1 MIIFEGIFAL
11 KFMMKRCLFILIGLL
26 FITDIFSQGSQAV
39 VLISGRVV
47 NERNM
52 QPVEARIVWEL
63 LPEGKEV
70 GIARSDPSNGN
81 YKIILPH
88 GKKYGYMALAEGYYS
103 VTKFLDL
110 TNLEQYT
117 EIDEQNLFLAPVMES
132 QVARLNN
139 VFFKD
144 GSDELLPESICELD
158 RFVSFL
164 KINKK
169 VSVEIAAHTDNV
181 GDDNKNMELSQRRAQ
196 KVVDYCISKGIK
208 KERLVAKG
216 YGETQPVAFNG
227 DEDGRAMNRRIEF
240 KVLSIK

>member
-1 MIIFEGIFAL
+1 MRDFCEF
-11 KFMMKRCLFILIGLL
+11 KFMTKLYFIVIFC
-26 FITDIFSQGSQAV
+26 FISVKIFSQGSQAV
-39 VLISGRVV
+39 VLISGKVV

-52 QPVEARIVWEL
+52 QPVESRIVWEL

-103 VTKFLDL
+103 VTKYLDL
-110 TNLEQYT
+110 SNLEQYT

-144 GSDELLPESICELD
+144 ASDELLPESICELD

-164 KINKK
+164 KVNKK
-169 VSVEIAAHTDNV
+169 ISCEISAHTDNI
-181 GDDNKNMELSQRRAQ
+181 GDDSKNMELSQRRAQ

-208 KERLVAKG
+208 KERLIAKG

-227 DEDGRAMNRRIEF
+227 DEDGRAMNRRVEF
-240 KVLSIK
+240 KVLTIK

>member
-1 MIIFEGIFAL
+1 MFVRIIILAFAIISAQML
-11 KFMMKRCLFILIGLL
+11 H
-26 FITDIFSQGSQAV
+26 SQGSKPV
-39 VLISGRVV
+39 VLISGKVV

-63 LPEGKEV
+63 LPDGVEV

-81 YKIILPH
+81 YKIVLPH
-88 GKKYGYMALAEGYYS
+88 GKRYGYMALAEGYYS
-103 VTKFLDL
+103 ITKYLDL

-117 EIDEQNLFLAPVMES
+117 EIDEQNLYLAPLMED

-139 VFFKD
+139 VFFKEN
-144 GSDELLPESICELD
+144 SDELLPESICELD

-169 VSVEIAAHTDNV
+169 IKIEISAHTDNI
-181 GDDNKNMELSQRRAQ
+181 GNDDKNMELSERRAK

-208 KERLVAKG
+208 KERLFAKG
-216 YGETQPVAFNG
+216 YGETQPIAFNG
-227 DEDGRAMNRRIEF
+227 DEEGRAMNRRIEF
-240 KVLSIK
+240 KIISLK

>member
-1 MIIFEGIFAL
+1 MLTKFVALFFACC
-11 KFMMKRCLFILIGLL
+11 FYVS
-26 FITDIFSQGSQAV
+26 TYSQGSQPV
-39 VLISGRVV
+39 VLISGKVV

-81 YKIILPH
+81 YKIVLPH

-103 VTKFLDL
+103 ITKYLDL

-117 EIDEQNLFLAPVMES
+117 EVDEQNLYLAPVMES

-144 GSDELLPESICELD
+144 GTDELLPESICELD

-164 KINKK
+164 KVNKK
-169 VSVEIAAHTDNV
+169 ITVEIAAHTDNI
-181 GDDNKNMELSQRRAQ
+181 GDDKKNLELSQRRAE
-196 KVVDYCISKGIK
+196 KVVEYCISKGIK

-216 YGETQPVAFNG
+216 YGETQPIAFNG
-227 DEDGRAMNRRIEF
+227 DEEGRAMNRRIEF

>member
-1 MIIFEGIFAL
+1 ML
-11 KFMMKRCLFILIGLL
+11 KCCLIVLIYFL
-26 FITDIFSQGSQAV
+26 FVNKIFSQGSQAV
-39 VLISGRVV
+39 VLVSGKVV

-70 GIARSDPSNGN
+70 GIARSDPNNGN
-81 YKIILPH
+81 YKIVLPH

-103 VTKFLDL
+103 VTKYLDL
-110 TNLEQYT
+110 SNLEQYT

-144 GSDELLPESICELD
+144 ESDELLPESMCELD

-164 KINKK
+164 KVNKK
-169 VSVEIAAHTDNV
+169 ISVEIAAHTDNI

-208 KERLVAKG
+208 KDRLIAKG
-216 YGETQPVAFNG
+216 YGETQPIAFNV

-240 KVLSIK
+240 KVLSLK

>member
-1 MIIFEGIFAL
+1 
-11 KFMMKRCLFILIGLL
+11 MKWLFLTIILIV
-26 FITDIFSQGSQAV
+26 TNTVCKAQGSQPV
-39 VLISGRVV
+39 FLIYGKVV

-52 QPVEARIVWEL
+52 EPVEARIVWEL

-70 GIARSDPSNGN
+70 GIARSDPNNGN
-81 YKIILPH
+81 YKIVLPH

-103 VTKFLDL
+103 ITKFLDL

-117 EIDEQNLFLAPVMES
+117 EIDEQNLYLAPVMES

-144 GSDELLPESICELD
+144 DTDELLPESICELD

-169 VSVEIAAHTDNV
+169 ITVEIGAHTDNV
-181 GDDNKNMELSQRRAQ
+181 GSSQKNMELSQRRAQ

-208 KERLVAKG
+208 KERLIAKG
-216 YGETQPVAFNG
+216 YGDTQPIAFNR
-227 DEDGRAMNRRIEF
+227 DEEGRAMNRRIEF

>member
-1 MIIFEGIFAL
+1 
-11 KFMMKRCLFILIGLL
+11 MKLLLNLAFILY
-26 FITDIFSQGSQAV
+26 FHNFIFSQGSEPV

-52 QPVEARIVWEL
+52 EPIGARVVWEL

-81 YKIILPH
+81 YKIVLPH

-117 EIDEQNLFLAPVMES
+117 EIDEQNLYLAPVLPD
-132 QVARLNN
+132 QVTRLNN

-144 GSDELLPESICELD
+144 GTDELLPESICELD
-158 RFVSFL
+158 RFVAFL
-164 KINKK
+164 KVNKK
-169 VSVEIAAHTDNV
+169 IVVEIAAHTDNV
-181 GDDNKNMELSQRRAQ
+181 GDDKENLLLSQRRAEKIVQ
-196 KVVDYCISKGIK
+196 YCISKGIK
-208 KERLVAKG
+208 KNRLVPKG
-216 YGETQPVAFNG
+216 YGETQPIAFNN
-227 DEDGRAMNRRIEF
+227 DEEGRAMNRRIEF
-240 KVLSIK
+240 KILSIK

>member
-1 MIIFEGIFAL
+1 ML
-11 KFMMKRCLFILIGLL
+11 KCCLIVLIYFL
-26 FITDIFSQGSQAV
+26 FVNNNIFSQGSQAV
-39 VLISGRVV
+39 VLVSGKVV

-70 GIARSDPSNGN
+70 GIARSDPNNGN
-81 YKIILPH
+81 YKIVLPH

-103 VTKFLDL
+103 VTKYLDL
-110 TNLEQYT
+110 SNLEQYT

-144 GSDELLPESICELD
+144 DSDELLSESICELD

-164 KINKK
+164 KVNKK
-169 VSVEIAAHTDNV
+169 IAVEIAAHTDNM

-208 KERLVAKG
+208 KDRLIAKG
-216 YGETQPVAFNG
+216 YGETQPIAFNG

-240 KVLSIK
+240 KVLSLK

>member
-1 MIIFEGIFAL
+1 MKEFCEVIFMIKLYIFAIL
-11 KFMMKRCLFILIGLL
+11 SLF
-26 FITDIFSQGSQAV
+26 FINHIFSQGSQAV
-39 VLISGRVV
+39 VLISGKVV

-52 QPVEARIVWEL
+52 QPVESRIVWEL

-70 GIARSDPSNGN
+70 GIARSDPNNGN

-117 EIDEQNLFLAPVMES
+117 EIDEQNLYLAPVMES

-144 GSDELLPESICELD
+144 QSDEFMPESVCELD

-164 KINKK
+164 KI
-169 VSVEIAAHTDNV
+169 
-181 GDDNKNMELSQRRAQ
+181 
-196 KVVDYCISKGIK
+196 
-208 KERLVAKG
+208 
-216 YGETQPVAFNG
+216 
-227 DEDGRAMNRRIEF
+227 
-240 KVLSIK
+240 

>member
-1 MIIFEGIFAL
+1 ML
-11 KFMMKRCLFILIGLL
+11 KSCLIVCSYFLYVNA
-26 FITDIFSQGSQAV
+26 IFSQGSQAV
-39 VLISGRVV
+39 VLVSGKVV

-70 GIARSDPSNGN
+70 GIARSDPNNGN
-81 YKIILPH
+81 YKIVLPH

-103 VTKFLDL
+103 ITKYLDL
-110 TNLEQYT
+110 TNLQQYT
-117 EIDEQNLFLAPVMES
+117 EIDEQNLYLAPVMES

-144 GSDELLPESICELD
+144 QSDELLPESICELD

-164 KINKK
+164 KVNKK
-169 VSVEIAAHTDNV
+169 ITVEIAAHTDNV
-181 GDDNKNMELSQRRAQ
+181 GDDNKNMELSQQRAQ

-208 KERLVAKG
+208 KDRLLAKG
-216 YGETQPVAFNG
+216 YGETQPIAFNT
-227 DEDGRAMNRRIEF
+227 DEEGRSMNRRIEF